1 MCIRDSRQEM
11 EKTFVKPLLAAVI
24 MGVVT
29 YAVHLVL
36 DLLIGGRIPTILS
49 ILAAVAV
56 YAVSILKLGALS
68 PEDIRD
74 LPQGRKILRICRKL
88 HLLPHGGR

>member
-1 MCIRDSRQEM
+1 
-11 EKTFVKPLLAAVI
+11 